1 MVGQIRL
8 WEGGRGGHP
17 ATLLLLQGQH
27 QLVWGWCHCFYQHSG
42 IGRGEKTWVCNSTE
56 AGVADT
62 QKKNPFLC
70 RSTPLMQL
78 LKPQA
83 FSICKKVQICMTD
96 CILIK
101 VFKQSLFHSVSD
113 VSVKLA
119 VRTYQNLTTAR
130 AGWVTSNEFSY
141 ICTGLFCFKNSLS
154 VCVASYLVASIFF
167 KTLRL
172 MYVSSENY

>member
-1 MVGQIRL
+1 MVGEGILPPYCCCRGNINWFGVGVIVFTSTAGLAGERKPGCVTQQRQGLQIHR
-8 WEGGRGGHP
+8 
-17 ATLLLLQGQH
+17 
-27 QLVWGWCHCFYQHSG
+27 
-42 IGRGEKTWVCNSTE
+42 
-56 AGVADT
+56 
-62 QKKNPFLC
+62 KKNPFLC

-83 FSICKKVQICMTD
+83 FSIRKKVQICMTD

-172 MYVSSENY
+172 LYVSSENY